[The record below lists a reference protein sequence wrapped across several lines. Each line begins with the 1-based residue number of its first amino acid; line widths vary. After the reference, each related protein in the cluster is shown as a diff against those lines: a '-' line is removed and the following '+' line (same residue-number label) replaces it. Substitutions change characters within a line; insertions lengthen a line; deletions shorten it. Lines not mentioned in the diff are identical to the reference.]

1 MSDKGT
7 LFKSAT
13 FDEFKADYGFKHTTS
28 ISHHHQTN
36 GSAESGV
43 RISKRIL
50 KQENPFLAPMA
61 YHATPV
67 PATGKTPSE
76 LIMGRQRFQ
85 DMVAAVKQGKC

>member
-7 LFKSAT
+7 LFKSAM
-13 FDEFKADYGFKHTTS
+13 FDEFKADYGF
-28 ISHHHQTN
+28 ILYQSHQAN